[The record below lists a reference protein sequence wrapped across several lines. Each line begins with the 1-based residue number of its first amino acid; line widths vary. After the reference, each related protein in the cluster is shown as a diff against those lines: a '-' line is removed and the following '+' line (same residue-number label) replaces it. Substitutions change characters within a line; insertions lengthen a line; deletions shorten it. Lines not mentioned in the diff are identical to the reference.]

1 MRINF
6 SFFRLPIV
14 SLECFSNGK
23 WKCMPR
29 EIDNYFL
36 YKEINPQTSVQF
48 RATSISGQ
56 TIGFTLEDL
65 NSIKEVKLSQQFQ
78 PFHTGKCQ
86 TLPQVIALSNN
97 LAVYSQ
103 YKADAQTWYY
113 RIFITK
119 LPFCESFPIT

>member
-6 SFFRLPIV
+6 SLFRLPIV

-23 WKCMPR
+23 RKCMPR
-29 EIDNYFL
+29 GIDNYFL

-65 NSIKEVKLSQQFQ
+65 NSI
-78 PFHTGKCQ
+78 
-86 TLPQVIALSNN
+86 
-97 LAVYSQ
+97 
-103 YKADAQTWYY
+103 
-113 RIFITK
+113 
-119 LPFCESFPIT
+119 